1 VAVSPSSSVQRARQE
16 LADRLHDLRLDAG
29 LTGRGLSVASGWHE
43 AKTSRIESAKQAP
56 SDADIRIWCGVC
68 GVAEQAADL
77 IAASRAADSMY
88 TEWKRLH
95 RTGMRRAQDM
105 RVPLYEK
112 TKLFKVYANT
122 LVPGFLQTPGYAK
135 ALMSAI
141 TDFQQTPDDVEE
153 AVRARISRNRLL
165 ASEGRRFILLMEESV
180 LRFQVGDKEAMSTQL
195 AHLMACTGL
204 PNVRIGVIPF
214 SAESRSMWPLETFNV
229 FDDARVHVETLTAQL
244 TVTVPGE
251 IVVYLRDP
259 MLPQMLEAF
268 EEDVNQEKFER
279 TNRYA
284 ETPADAKAS

>member
-1 VAVSPSSSVQRARQE
+1 MAVSPSSSVQRARQE

-29 LTGRGLSVASGWHE
+29 LTGRGLSVASEWHE

-56 SDADIRIWCGVC
+56 SDSDIRIWCRVC
-68 GVAEQAADL
+68 GVVDQAADL

-135 ALMSAI
+135 ALMSTI
-141 TDFQQTPDDVEE
+141 TDFQQTPNDVEE

-165 ASEGRRFILLMEESV
+165 ASEGRQFILLMEESV
-180 LRFQVGDKEAMSTQL
+180 LRFQVGGKEAMSTQL

-229 FDDARVHVETLTAQL
+229 FDDARVHVETLTAQV

-251 IVVYLRDP
+251 IVVYLRAFDR
-259 MLPQMLEAF
+259 LAALAVYGAAARALITAAIGVLE
-268 EEDVNQEKFER
+268 
-279 TNRYA
+279 
-284 ETPADAKAS
+284 